1 MVITDNY
8 LVGDPEPFDETI
20 RALLS
25 RLWDDTNTEGVTPTF
40 LSPHG
45 RASATADFTS
55 TISTNA
61 WMKDINKDLIRVK
74 QIDTIRYAQAQPS
87 GNKFFM
93 MLTTVNIDI
102 FAERPNRYFL
112 FDREINRIIQENIP
126 NNSVRI
132 KKSNN
137 TDDSAIHTFDRQ
149 VVEFTKIG
157 DFAEGGIRYQWAGE
171 LGIVWQRNKS

>member
-1 MVITDNY
+1 MTITDNF
-8 LVGDPEPFDETI
+8 LVGAAEPFDETI
-20 RALLS
+20 RALIS
-25 RLWDDTNTEGVTPTF
+25 RDWNAANTETVTPKF

-45 RASATADFTS
+45 RDSDAADFTS

-61 WMKDINKDLIRVK
+61 WMKDINKDLMRFK
-74 QIDTIRYAQAQPS
+74 MTDTIRFAQAQPT

-93 MLTTVNIDI
+93 MLSTIAIDI

-112 FDREINRIIQENIP
+112 FDREINRIIQETIP
-126 NNSVRI
+126 NNAVRI

-149 VVEFTKIG
+149 VIEFTKIG

-171 LGIVWQRNKS
+171 LGIVWQRIKT

>member
-1 MVITDNY
+1 MITDNY

-20 RALLS
+20 RALIS
-25 RLWDDTNTEGVTPTF
+25 RDWDDANTETVTPKF

-45 RASATADFTS
+45 RDSGTADFTS

-61 WMKDINKDLIRVK
+61 WMKDINKDLIRFK
-74 QIDTIRYAQAQPS
+74 QQETLPYSQAQPS
-87 GNKFFM
+87 GNKWFM
-93 MLTTVNIDI
+93 MVTTINIDI

-112 FDREINRIIQENIP
+112 FDREINRIIQETIP

-137 TDDSAIHTFDRQ
+137 TQDSAIHTFDRQ
-149 VVEFTKIG
+149 VIPFIKIG

-171 LGIVWQRNKS
+171 LGLVWQRNKS